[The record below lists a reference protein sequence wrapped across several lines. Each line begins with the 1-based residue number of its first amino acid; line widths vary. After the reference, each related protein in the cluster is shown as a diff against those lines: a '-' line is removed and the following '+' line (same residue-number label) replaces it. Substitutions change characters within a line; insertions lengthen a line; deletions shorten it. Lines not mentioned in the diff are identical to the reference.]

1 MQAVTAPARREVTV
15 IPANPRLNKYT
26 GNVEGKILN
35 VCAYARVSTD
45 DEDQLNSFEAQKEY
59 YTEKIQSNPKWRF
72 AGIFPDKGLTGTSLD
87 KRDEFNKMMRICK
100 RGKIDLILCKSVSRW
115 ARNTVD
121 GLNTVRELKSRGI
134 AVYFEKENINTL
146 KETSEFLITLF
157 AGFAQAESESLS
169 ANVKW
174 GKQKSMKD
182 GNVIFQYEWLLG
194 YAEGEDGQPVIV
206 PEEAKTVER
215 IFREYLSGR
224 SLKQIQEGLV
234 ADGLPAAS
242 GISAWSRQAIRNI
255 LTNEKYCGDAL
266 LQKTYR
272 VDCISKKVRKNNGEL
287 PMYLVRNS
295 HPAIVSREMFHQ
307 VQEEMTRRASKRITD
322 LKTGRTRQGKF
333 SCKYAMTER
342 LVCGECGSPYRRC
355 TWRQRDG
362 SYKIVWRCISRLE
375 STGLCGQSPTIEET
389 VLHDALLRAINQV
402 LEQRELIEAD
412 VEHTLAMAIAKQE
425 GADDAAMLENRLAK
439 LDEDFRRA
447 LNMSPH
453 TTEDAEKQ
461 NQEFIRIAT
470 EKEGIH
476 EKLRGI
482 RQEQEVMAHG
492 CARVKALYDL
502 IDEKASGIREYDDN
516 LAARIIRQVTVQSK
530 EQISVKFNEIGIELE
545 MSLNG

>member
-1 MQAVTAPARREVTV
+1 
-15 IPANPRLNKYT
+15 
-26 GNVEGKILN
+26 
-35 VCAYARVSTD
+35 
-45 DEDQLNSFEAQKEY
+45 
-59 YTEKIQSNPKWRF
+59 
-72 AGIFPDKGLTGTSLD
+72 
-87 KRDEFNKMMRICK
+87 
-100 RGKIDLILCKSVSRW
+100 
-115 ARNTVD
+115 
-121 GLNTVRELKSRGI
+121 
-134 AVYFEKENINTL
+134 
-146 KETSEFLITLF
+146 
-157 AGFAQAESESLS
+157 
-169 ANVKW
+169 
-174 GKQKSMKD
+174 
-182 GNVIFQYEWLLG
+182 
-194 YAEGEDGQPVIV
+194 
-206 PEEAKTVER
+206 
-215 IFREYLSGR
+215 
-224 SLKQIQEGLV
+224 
-234 ADGLPAAS
+234 
-242 GISAWSRQAIRNI
+242 
-255 LTNEKYCGDAL
+255 
-266 LQKTYR
+266 

-295 HPAIVSREMFHQ
+295 HPAIVSKEMFHQ

-402 LEQRELIEAD
+402 LEQREMIEAD

-425 GADDAAMLENRLAK
+425 GADDAAILENRLAK

>member
-1 MQAVTAPARREVTV
+1 MQAVTTPARREVTV

-255 LTNEKYCGDAL
+255 LANEKYCGDAL
-266 LQKTYR
+266 
-272 VDCISKKVRKNNGEL
+272 G
-287 PMYLVRNS
+287 
-295 HPAIVSREMFHQ
+295 
-307 VQEEMTRRASKRITD
+307 
-322 LKTGRTRQGKF
+322 
-333 SCKYAMTER
+333 
-342 LVCGECGSPYRRC
+342 
-355 TWRQRDG
+355 
-362 SYKIVWRCISRLE
+362 
-375 STGLCGQSPTIEET
+375 
-389 VLHDALLRAINQV
+389 
-402 LEQRELIEAD
+402 
-412 VEHTLAMAIAKQE
+412 
-425 GADDAAMLENRLAK
+425 
-439 LDEDFRRA
+439 
-447 LNMSPH
+447 
-453 TTEDAEKQ
+453 
-461 NQEFIRIAT
+461 
-470 EKEGIH
+470 
-476 EKLRGI
+476 
-482 RQEQEVMAHG
+482 
-492 CARVKALYDL
+492 
-502 IDEKASGIREYDDN
+502 
-516 LAARIIRQVTVQSK
+516 
-530 EQISVKFNEIGIELE
+530 
-545 MSLNG
+545 

>member
-1 MQAVTAPARREVTV
+1 MTAPARREVTV

-72 AGIFPDKGLTGTSLD
+72 AGIYPDKGLTGTSLD
-87 KRDEFNKMMRICK
+87 KRDEFNKMMRMCK
-100 RGKIDLILCKSVSRW
+100 RGKIDMILCKSVSRW

-255 LTNEKYCGDAL
+255 LANEKYCGDAL

-295 HPAIVSREMFHQ
+295 HPAIVSREMFHH

-362 SYKIVWRCISRLE
+362 SYKIVWRCTRRLE
-375 STGLCGQSPTIEET
+375 SKGSCAESPTIEEGA
-389 VLHDALLRAINQV
+389 LHDALLRAINHV
-402 LEQRELIEAD
+402 LERRNAIEAD
-412 VEHTLAMAIAKQE
+412 VAQSLAQAIARQE
-425 GADDAAMLENRLAK
+425 GADDIVDLESQLTK
-439 LDEDFRRA
+439 LDEDFRKA
-447 LNMSPH
+447 LQTVNL
-453 TTEDAEKQ
+453 TVEDAEAQ
-461 NQEFIRIAT
+461 NREFKRIAT
-470 EKEGIH
+470 EKEKVH
-476 EKLRGI
+476 EKLKALRL
-482 RQEQEVMAHG
+482 EQEIMAHG
-492 CARVKALYDL
+492 GARVDALFDT
-502 IDEKASGIREYDDN
+502 IAARASGLSEYEDN
-516 LAARIIRQVTVQSK
+516 LAACIIQHVVVLTKDLVRI
-530 EQISVKFNEIGIELE
+530 KFNEIGIELDMVLHE
-545 MSLNG
+545 